1 MTTLTANNVV
11 GARED
16 LANVIAQIQPADVP
30 IYSAAKKETS
40 SGVFHE
46 WLYQDLAA
54 AADNKLADGGS
65 LSSAAVTAPV
75 RIGNYHMIASKVVAI
90 SGTSESINAA
100 GRDSEIAYQKL
111 LKAKELRRDM
121 ELAYITDN
129 AYVSSG
135 TRECASIT
143 SYLSNVSFST
153 AGSTS
158 ALAAN
163 NQNGSA
169 AITTTGTDRS
179 LTIAMIDAVMQ
190 DCYIDGGEPNM
201 MVMSPALKNAFSGIS
216 NAMASGTSNQVQAT
230 EGKALTLNGSV
241 SIYMS
246 DFGALDV
253 TPSRVMAA
261 NHNDRVFLLDTD
273 YLAVATLP
281 GRNFV
286 TEELAKTSDAETF
299 AMITEHTIKLMA
311 PKAHGAVI
319 DIDGTVT

>member
-1 MTTLTANNVV
+1 MTTLTSNNVV

-16 LANVIAQIQPADVP
+16 LSDIIAQISPSETP

-46 WLYQDLAA
+46 WMYQDLAS

-75 RIGNYHMIASKVVAI
+75 RIGNYHQIATKVVAI
-90 SGTSESINAA
+90 SGTSEAIDKA
-100 GRDSEIAYQKL
+100 GRDSEVAYQKL

-121 ELAYITDN
+121 ELSYVIDN

-135 TRECASIT
+135 TRELASIT

-169 AITTTGTDRS
+169 AITTTGNDRS
-179 LTIAMIDAVMQ
+179 LTIAMIDTVMQ
-190 DCYIDGGEPNM
+190 ACYEDGGEPNM
-201 MVMSPALKNAFSGIS
+201 MVMSPQLKNAFSGIS
-216 NAMASGTSNQVQAT
+216 NAFAAGTSNQVTAT
-230 EGKALTLNGSV
+230 AGQPVTITGAV
-241 SIYMS
+241 DIYAS
-246 DFGALDV
+246 DFGRLEV
-253 TPSRVMAA
+253 TPSRIMAA

-281 GRNFV
+281 GRNFI
-286 TEELAKTSDAETF
+286 TEDLAKTSDAETF
-299 AMITEHTIKLMA
+299 AMITEHTLKLAA